1 MTNAHITAAVLIIG
15 NEILSGQTQDT
26 NLNYLAKVLAEK
38 GIDLIESRTLR
49 DDETAIIHTLRDL
62 QNKYDHIFTTG
73 GIGPT
78 HDDITTASIAKALNL
93 ELETNPLAK
102 KMLMDFYGEAQLSKA
117 RLKMALIP
125 RGAQLITNAIS
136 GAPGYSITN
145 TDLATIHV
153 LAGIPEIMQDM
164 FNNLAPKLKT
174 GIRTR
179 HKSLIAL
186 TGESKIARQLTALQ
200 NHFPGVEIG
209 SYPKKDQQH
218 GYYSKL
224 VLRSKNEQALDQAYQ
239 ALTKILEDSDI
250 KFI

>member
-1 MTNAHITAAVLIIG
+1 MTNSDITAAVLIIG

-49 DDETAIIHTLRDL
+49 DDEAAIISTVRDL
-62 QNKYDHIFTTG
+62 QNKYNHIFTTG

-102 KMLMDFYGEAQLSKA
+102 KMLTDFYGEAQISEA

-125 RGAQLITNAIS
+125 RGAELITNAIS
-136 GAPGYSITN
+136 GAPGYSIKN
-145 TDLATIHV
+145 TGLATIHV

-164 FNNLAPKLKT
+164 FNDLAPQLKT
-174 GIRTR
+174 GTKTR

-186 TGESKIARQLTALQ
+186 TGESKIAGKLTELQ
-200 NHFPGVEIG
+200 NRFPEVAIG
-209 SYPKKDQQH
+209 SYPKKSQEH
-218 GYYSKL
+218 GYYSEL

-239 ALTKILEDSDI
+239 ALTKILEDGDI